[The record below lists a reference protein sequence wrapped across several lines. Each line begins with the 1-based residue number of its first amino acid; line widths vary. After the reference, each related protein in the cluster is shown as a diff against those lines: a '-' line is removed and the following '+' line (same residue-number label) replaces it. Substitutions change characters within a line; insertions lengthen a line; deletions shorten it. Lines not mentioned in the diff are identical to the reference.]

1 MSPFFIN
8 INLIVCYSSFY
19 IFILLLKHVNVL
31 KIHNEKYIMALP
43 HKNDRRCL
51 CGFFWFF
58 QVPVPVFLPTT
69 LQNAEQIVKTISEL
83 KAKVSSDPL
92 EADLIAM
99 AEVIAQ
105 EEEKPKCSS
114 KNMLGVVSLWQDS
127 TCVCNIT
134 AVGSHFAALWH
145 SLVSI
150 LHFYTHK
157 PVIPLHSNC
166 TILKW

>member
-1 MSPFFIN
+1 MYVILPFIYLF
-8 INLIVCYSSFY
+8 CYSNMWMFW
-19 IFILLLKHVNVL
+19 
-31 KIHNEKYIMALP
+31 KYIMALP
-43 HKNDRRCL
+43 HKNDPRCL
-51 CGFFWFF
+51 CGLFCFF

-134 AVGSHFAALWH
+134 AVGSHCSALWH

-150 LHFYTHK
+150 LHFYTQK
-157 PVIPLHSNC
+157 PFNSSPFKLHHFEM
-166 TILKW
+166 IQHL